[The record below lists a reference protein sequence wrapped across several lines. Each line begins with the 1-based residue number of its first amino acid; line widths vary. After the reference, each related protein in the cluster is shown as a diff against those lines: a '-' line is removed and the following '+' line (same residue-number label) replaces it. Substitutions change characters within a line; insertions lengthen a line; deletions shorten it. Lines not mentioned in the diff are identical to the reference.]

1 VGLAHA
7 HGSGAPAEK
16 PATVGWLLQK
26 GRWAA
31 AGVLSTPGVLR
42 EHQILQVKTEKQNL
56 RNGKPGSPS
65 CVQNSFLPVS
75 CIVILAY

>member
-1 VGLAHA
+1 MGLAHA

-42 EHQILQVKTEKQNL
+42 EHQILQVKT
-56 RNGKPGSPS
+56 GKTK
-65 CVQNSFLPVS
+65 FKKW
-75 CIVILAY
+75 